1 MIELFLGCGL
11 IDHIF
16 RSQIDIVTGPN
27 RVKKTGLMNL
37 DMLRGQDCQQS
48 LNNKKY
54 IFVVHCTVTIK
65 RLKKD

>member
-11 IDHIF
+11 IDHIL

-48 LNNKKY
+48 LNNKNTLSLY
-54 IFVVHCTVTIK
+54 SYQ
-65 RLKKD
+65 